1 MLYNSHMEDTGI
13 VWVEAHK
20 IGEAQTRALADTWK
34 SSNPQP
40 RNWAMGF
47 TGSDEEPE
55 SPLLARLDLNPTE
68 VRRARLLGAFRK

>member
-1 MLYNSHMEDTGI
+1 MKEDI
-13 VWVEAHK
+13 IWVSANEIA
-20 IGEAQTRALADTWK
+20 EAQTRDLADTWK
-34 SSNPQP
+34 SSNPSP

>member
-1 MLYNSHMEDTGI
+1 MKDTGI
-13 VWVEAHK
+13 RWVGAQE
-20 IGEAQTRALADTWK
+20 ICEAQTRALADTYK
-34 SSNPQP
+34 SSTPSP

-47 TGSDEEPE
+47 TGTDEDEPE